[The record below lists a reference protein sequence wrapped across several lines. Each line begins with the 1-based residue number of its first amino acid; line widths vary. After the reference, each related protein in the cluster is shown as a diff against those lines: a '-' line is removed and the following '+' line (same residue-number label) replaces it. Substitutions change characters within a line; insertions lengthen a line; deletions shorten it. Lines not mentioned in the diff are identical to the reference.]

1 MVITIGSPL
10 ESQNTGSVMPR
21 MLMEAPLGFFLA
33 PKRYSIGVP
42 AAAPCIAANILG
54 GGGLGI
60 YYPLRSALAVPPIGL
75 FQSFRYLPLGCS
87 LIIPR
92 NPHLM

>member
-54 GGGLGI
+54 GGG
-60 YYPLRSALAVPPIGL
+60 
-75 FQSFRYLPLGCS
+75 
-87 LIIPR
+87 
-92 NPHLM
+92 